1 MLSLKTA
8 NCDTCGLMAGW
19 FLLNIE
25 TNNSVSRVTGGVE
38 TLLTPL

>member
-1 MLSLKTA
+1 MLSWKTT
-8 NCDTCGLMAGW
+8 NCDMCGLMDGW

-25 TNNSVSRVTGGVE
+25 TNNSVSRVTGGME